1 MTPLLQAGQTL
12 QMERAGALL
21 VVGDR
26 IGEGGQG
33 VVHHARLNGSPFAVK
48 WLRPGLGSGE
58 MRRSITALVQ
68 RGGPPHRAFV
78 WPIDVVVS
86 RQIPSFGYL
95 MPLLDSRFI
104 SLAHLL
110 NEREQP
116 SFRVLAGL
124 GRELVDA
131 FAALHSSGL
140 CYRDISFGNLRADP
154 LACEVAVLDTDNV
167 GVHET
172 RVLVKGTGPFM
183 APEILRDEAL
193 PSTVTDLHSLAVL
206 LFYLFMHG
214 HPLLGSR
221 ADSFYGWDGRHV
233 SEAELLTSNLGVNPL
248 FVFDPADRSN
258 APPPGDPVLTWWDV
272 YPEEFRR
279 VFTDAF
285 TTGLQDATLH
295 GRVTEGTWRRAL
307 LRLSDRVTACAR
319 CSAAAFYDPER
330 PGRTCWDCGDVLP
343 VPHVL
348 KMPGGTLV
356 LAVDAAVTSHHLSRD
371 RDYRS
376 PRAVVEPHPAQP
388 GHLALRNLMETPW
401 VVVPEG
407 EEPKT
412 VGPGQRLAVRPMTI
426 DFGGAAGQIMTG
438 SEPVGSLSAA
448 HSGDGGDAARS

>member
-1 MTPLLQAGQTL
+1 MTPLLRAGQTL
-12 QMERAGALL
+12 HMERAGASL

-33 VVHHARLNGSPFAVK
+33 VVHQARLNGSPFAVK
-48 WLRPGLGSGE
+48 WLRPGPGIGD
-58 MRRSITALVQ
+58 MRKSITALVQ
-68 RGGPPHRAFV
+68 RGGPPHRAFI
-78 WPIDVVVS
+78 WPIDLVVS
-86 RQIPSFGYL
+86 RQEPGFGYL
-95 MPLLDSRFI
+95 MPLLDPRFI

-110 NEREQP
+110 NEQVQP

-154 LACEVAVLDTDNV
+154 QACEVAVIDVDNI
-167 GVHET
+167 GVDGAGA
-172 RVLVKGTGPFM
+172 LVKGTGPFM
-183 APEILRDEAL
+183 APEILRDQAL

-221 ADSFYGWDGRHV
+221 ADSSYAWDGRHV
-233 SEAELLTSNLGVNPL
+233 SEAELLTSNLGANPL

-258 APPPGDPVLTWWDV
+258 APPPGDPVLTWWEV

-285 TTGLQDATLH
+285 TTGLRDATLH

-307 LRLSDRVTACAR
+307 LRLSDCVTACSR
-319 CSAAAFYDPER
+319 CGATAFYDPGR

-356 LAVDAAVTSHHLSRD
+356 LAVDAAVTSHHLRRD

-376 PRAVVEPHPAQP
+376 PRAIVEPHPAQP

-412 VGPGQRLAVRPMTI
+412 VAPGQRLAVRPMTI
-426 DFGGAAGQIMTG
+426 DFGGPAGQIMAG
-438 SEPVGSLSAA
+438 GEAVGSLSAA
-448 HSGDGGDAARS
+448 QGGAAGDAPRL

>member
-33 VVHHARLNGSPFAVK
+33 VVHQARLNGSPFAVK
-48 WLRPGLGSGE
+48 WLRPGPGTGD
-58 MRRSITALVQ
+58 MRKSITALVQ

-78 WPIDVVVS
+78 WPIDLVVS
-86 RQIPSFGYL
+86 RQIPGFGYL

-110 NEREQP
+110 NERVQP
-116 SFRVLAGL
+116 SFRVLADL

-154 LACEVAVLDTDNV
+154 LACEVAVIDVDNI
-167 GVHET
+167 GVDGGGA
-172 RVLVKGTGPFM
+172 LVKGTGPFM
-183 APEILRDEAL
+183 APEIFRDEAL
-193 PSTVTDLHSLAVL
+193 PSTATDLHSLAVL

-221 ADSFYGWDGRHV
+221 ADSSYAWDAAHI
-233 SEAELLTSNLGVNPL
+233 SEAELLSRNLGVNPL

-272 YPEEFRR
+272 YPDEFRR
-279 VFTDAF
+279 VFAKAF
-285 TTGLQDATLH
+285 TTGLRDASLH

-307 LRLSDRVTACAR
+307 LRLSDCVTSCSR
-319 CSAAAFYDPER
+319 CGAAAFHDSEQ
-330 PGRTCWDCGDVLP
+330 PGRTCWDCGGVLP
-343 VPHVL
+343 VPHLL

-376 PRAVVEPHPAQP
+376 RRAIVEPHPAQP
-388 GHLALRNLMETPW
+388 GHLALRNLMDKPW

-407 EEPKT
+407 EEPKI
-412 VGPGQRLAVRPMTI
+412 VAPGQRLAVRPMTI
-426 DFGGAAGQIMTG
+426 EFGVATGQIMAG
-438 SEPVGSLSAA
+438 REPMDMLSAA
-448 HSGDGGDAARS
+448 CGRDAGTAARS